1 MRRRCV
7 RALCSAF
14 LFAVTGLS
22 STVSAAEL
30 QVERSE
36 KHQTI
41 EGFGFFG
48 GADVWWGTNESVL
61 NPEWAAK
68 MIDDL
73 GLTIWR
79 NEYYPDRTE
88 QAPQDADWE
97 KQKPVVQAFV
107 EAAQRSHV
115 PLKVLL
121 TVWTPPAQL
130 KCMTDDGRECR
141 VPIERPANTK
151 GGNILDPAER
161 AAFAE
166 WLKAGLKL
174 YADLGVDVYGLSF
187 QNEPFFWQPY
197 NSCFYA
203 QDAYVPTLAFL
214 SPRLRADYP
223 KLKLFGAENM
233 LAIECGAGAN
243 KDQFDEWWYTGL
255 TLRDEAALAATD
267 AWAVHGYTDGVAA
280 TPTSTL
286 ARLWSAYREGVAAT
300 KKPIWMTETS
310 GYSHAWEPAD
320 KPGALDL
327 GQAILAALVYGDV
340 SAWVYWQGSRADAVD
355 EYSLMTALT
364 PGKNY
369 FVSKQFYRYIRPGA
383 TRITVK
389 SNDSDLLAV
398 AFEHASMKAFT
409 TVVINVGEAEK
420 TVDLMGSGVPSRARQ
435 VRTSASEDALDL
447 GEVSTRALKVPARSI
462 VTLVDGNVYETQS
475 SSPGTGDGG
484 AGNPSDPGAAGD
496 AGNGPPPAG
505 GPGSG
510 PPEPGAAGS
519 ASGASSAS
527 RGAGCNCSLAA
538 APEARHVAMLASAAL
553 LGLFGLRRRALSLRR

>member
-1 MRRRCV
+1 V
-7 RALCSAF
+7 SF
-14 LFAVTGLS
+14 
-22 STVSAAEL
+22 TVSAAEL
-30 QVERSE
+30 QIERSE

-79 NEYYPDRTE
+79 NEYYADRTQ

-121 TVWTPPAQL
+121 SVWSPPAQL
-130 KCMTDDGRECR
+130 KCMTDDGRKCR

-233 LAIECGAGAN
+233 LAIECGAGSN

-255 TLRDEAALAATD
+255 TLRNEAALAATD

-286 ARLWSAYREGVAAT
+286 ARLWSAYRAGVAAT

-355 EYSLMTALT
+355 EYSLMKGLT

-369 FVSKQFYRYIRPGA
+369 FVSKQFYRYIRPSA
-383 TRITVK
+383 VRV
-389 SNDSDLLAV
+389 SVESDDAEMLAV
-398 AFEHASMKAFT
+398 AFEHTRMDAFT
-409 TVVINVGEAEK
+409 TVLINVGEAEK
-420 TVDLMGSGVPSRARQ
+420 TVDLTGAGVPSRARQ
-435 VRTSASEDALDL
+435 VRTSASEDAVDL
-447 GEVSTRALKVPARSI
+447 GEVSTRGLKVPARSI
-462 VTLVDGNVYETQS
+462 VTLVDGNVHESES
-475 SSPGTGDGG
+475 SSPGTGTGG
-484 AGNPSDPGAAGD
+484 SSTGGVGNPGDPGAAGD
-496 AGNGPPPAG
+496 VGNGASAAG
-505 GPGSG
+505 GSGTEPGPG
-510 PPEPGAAGS
+510 PGAAGSS
-519 ASGASSAS
+519 ASGASSDS
-527 RGAGCNCSLAA
+527 SAGCSCALAA
-538 APEARHVAMLASAAL
+538 APEAPHLAVLASAAL